1 MESNYDSALI
11 ECAAA
16 ANVTG
21 SVAYLSQELTR
32 RGLVLVPQ
40 VDGALIVRG
49 VLPADMVAIV
59 GARQSD
65 PYGLALSRRLSQE
78 LALRGIAVVSGG
90 AEGCDH
96 AAHLGAMDVGGK
108 TVVVLPGGHDH
119 LYPRHHAALFERVV
133 ATGGAIV
140 SCVWP
145 TTTIHEKR
153 FLQRNRVIARLSRGV
168 IVARAHARS
177 GSLSTAQAAVAL
189 GRPLA
194 AVPGNIGSELSEG
207 CHVLLERGA
216 VPMVGPRSLDR
227 WLGRR
232 TGSRSWP
239 VYPRPQQAPWA
250 SQDAE
255 LPRPVAYEPATA
267 EVLGAVRAEPGLDLD
282 TIAVRT
288 GTPIAALAE
297 IVLGLEIDGVLE
309 RWPGGRYHPRAGI

>member
-1 MESNYDSALI
+1 MDANHNSALI

-16 ANVTG
+16 ANVRG
-21 SVAYLSQELTR
+21 DVEYLSRELAR
-32 RGLVLVPQ
+32 RRLEFVPRD
-40 VDGALIVRG
+40 DGALVVSG
-49 VLPADMVAIV
+49 VLPTDMIAIV
-59 GARQSD
+59 GARHSD
-65 PYGLALSRRLSQE
+65 PYGLAVSRRLSQE

-96 AAHLGAMDVGGK
+96 AAHVGAMDVGGK

-119 LYPRHHAALFERVV
+119 LYPKHHAALFERVV

-145 TTTIHEKR
+145 TTTIHDKR
-153 FLQRNRVIARLSRGV
+153 FLQRNRVIAQLSRGV

-177 GSLSTAQAAVAL
+177 GSLSTARAAVAL

-207 CHVLLERGA
+207 CHILLERGA

-232 TGSRSWP
+232 AGSHRWP

-250 SQDAE
+250 NHDAE
-255 LPRPVAYEPATA
+255 LPRPVAYDPATA
-267 EVLGAVRAEPGLDLD
+267 EVLGVVQAEPGLDLD

>member
-1 MESNYDSALI
+1 MDANHNSALI

-16 ANVTG
+16 ANVHG
-21 SVAYLSQELTR
+21 DVESLSGELTR
-32 RGLVLVPQ
+32 RGLVFVPHA
-40 VDGALIVRG
+40 DGALIVKG
-49 VLPADMVAIV
+49 VLPRNMVAIV
-59 GARQSD
+59 GARAAD
-65 PYGLALSRRLSQE
+65 PYGLAVARRLSQE

-90 AEGCDH
+90 AEGCDQ
-96 AAHLGAMDVGGK
+96 AAHVGAMDVGGK

-119 LYPRHHAALFERVV
+119 LYPKCHLGLFDRVI

-145 TTTIHEKR
+145 TTAIHEKR

-194 AVPGNIGSELSEG
+194 AVPGNVGVDLSEG
-207 CHVLLERGA
+207 CHLLLERGA

-227 WLGRR
+227 WLGRKAGNR
-232 TGSRSWP
+232 RWP
-239 VYPRPQQAPWA
+239 VYARPQQAPWA
-250 SQDAE
+250 SHDAE
-255 LPRPVAYEPATA
+255 MPRAVAYEPATA
-267 EVLGAVRAEPGLDLD
+267 EVLGIVQAEPGLDLD